1 MSKVMLI
8 GLGRVGWQVLEY
20 LVQDPKCPEL
30 VCCDIS
36 AEGQSLV
43 DNAVIGAAITGLY
56 PSVKYYQ
63 LDLADMDAAC
73 EIIQSEKPD
82 IIIDMSVMMPMHGFY
97 KLPKE
102 QFDYLY
108 SATFGAWLPCQVA
121 LPYRLMQALK
131 KSGHD
136 AKVITSGLPDLVI
149 PALASV
155 GMAPTIGMGN
165 INLNTA
171 ALTILVSR
179 KLSVPAECV
188 KIYLVAE
195 HAWVVYPRDA
205 AYSKT
210 PYFLKIMVNDKDVT
224 TQFDTDQLM
233 WDAIKL
239 YPPAPSTVFYTGS
252 AKSIINNM
260 YALLSPVGK
269 FTHAPGAKGLPG
281 GYPVI
286 ISSKGVELALPEGI
300 TEEEA
305 IAINREAQRIGEGI
319 ESINPDGTCVW
330 TDYAHEVLKN
340 TIGFTKKSFHVRDSY
355 EVALEMKAKYNEYLK
370 KYVK

>member
-20 LVQDPKCPEL
+20 LVQDPRCPQL
-30 VCCDIS
+30 VCCDVS
-36 AEGQSLV
+36 AEGQAMV
-43 DNAVIGAAITGLY
+43 DNAIIGAGITGLY
-56 PSVKYYQ
+56 PTVRFYQ
-63 LDLADMDAAC
+63 LDLADIDAAT
-73 EIIQSEKPD
+73 EIIREERPEV
-82 IIIDMSVMMPMHGFY
+82 IIDMSVMMPMHGFY

-102 QFDYLY
+102 QFDSLY

-121 LPYRLMQALK
+121 LPYRLMQALR
-131 KSGHD
+131 KSGVD
-136 AKVITSGLPDLVI
+136 AHVITSGLPDLVI

-171 ALTILVSR
+171 ALTVLVSR
-179 KLSVPAECV
+179 KLKVPAECV
-188 KIYLVAE
+188 KVYLVCE
-195 HAWVVYPRDA
+195 HAWVVYPRDPV
-205 AYSKT
+205 YKKT

-224 TQFDTDQLM
+224 DQFDTDQLM
-233 WDAIKL
+233 WDAVKL

-252 AKSIINNM
+252 SKSIINNM
-260 YALLSPVGK
+260 YALLNPAGV
-269 FTHAPGAKGLPG
+269 FTHSPGPKGLPG

-305 IAINREAQRIGEGI
+305 IAINKEAQRIGEGI

-330 TDYAHEVLKN
+330 TDYSHKILKDLL
-340 TIGFTKKSFHVRDSY
+340 GFERKSFKIQESY
-355 EVALEMKAKYNEYLK
+355 EVALEMKELYQKFIDKYC
-370 KYVK
+370 

>member
-8 GLGRVGWQVLEY
+8 GLGRVGWQVMEY
-20 LVQDPKCPEL
+20 LVQDPRCPEL
-30 VCCDIS
+30 ICCDIS
-36 AEGQSLV
+36 PEGKYLV
-43 DNAVIGAAITGLY
+43 DNAVIGAGITGLF

-63 LDLADMDAAC
+63 LNLADIDATTQ
-73 EIIQSEKPD
+73 IIREEKPD
-82 IIIDMSVMMPMHGFY
+82 VIIDMSVMMPMHGFY

-102 QFDYLY
+102 QFDILY

-131 KSGHD
+131 KSGVKAH
-136 AKVITSGLPDLVI
+136 VLTSGLPDLVI

-179 KLSVPAECV
+179 KLNVPAECV
-188 KIYLVAE
+188 KIYLVCE
-195 HAWVVYPRDA
+195 HAWVVYPRDS
-205 AYSKT
+205 AYQKT

-224 TQFDTDQLM
+224 GQFDTDQLM

-252 AKSIINNM
+252 SKSIINNM

-269 FTHAPGAKGLPG
+269 FTHAPGPKGLPG

-286 ISSKGVELALPEGI
+286 ISSNGVELALPEGI
-300 TEEEA
+300 TEKEA
-305 IAINREAQRIGEGI
+305 VAINTEAQRIGEGI

-330 TDYAHEVLKN
+330 TDYAHKILKDLL
-340 TIGFTKKSFHVRDSY
+340 GFDHKSFKVSESY
-355 EVALEMKAKYNEYLK
+355 EIALEMKEKYNHFLSRYC
-370 KYVK
+370 

>member
-8 GLGRVGWQVLEY
+8 GLGRVGWQVMEY

-36 AEGQSLV
+36 DEGQSLV
-43 DNAVIGAAITGLY
+43 DNAVIGASITGLF
-56 PSVKYYQ
+56 PTVSFYQ
-63 LDLADMDAAC
+63 MDLADVNATAK
-73 EIIQSEKPD
+73 IIGKEQPD
-82 IIIDMSVMMPMHGFY
+82 VIIDMSVMMPMHGFY

-108 SATFGAWLPCQVA
+108 SATFGAWLPCQTA
-121 LPYRLMQALK
+121 LPYRLMQAK
-131 KSGHD
+131 KMAGSN
-136 AKVITSGLPDLVI
+136 ARVITSGLPDLVI

-155 GMAPTIGMGN
+155 GMAPDIGMGN
-165 INLNTA
+165 IELNVA
-171 ALTILVSR
+171 AMTILVSR
-179 KLSVPAECV
+179 KLKVPAECV
-188 KIYLVAE
+188 KIYLVSE
-195 HAWVVYPRDA
+195 HAWVVYPRDP

-210 PYFLKIMVNDKDVT
+210 PYFLRIMVNDKDVT
-224 TQFDTDQLM
+224 SEFDTDQLM

-239 YPPAPSTVFYTGS
+239 YPPAPSTVFYTNS

-260 YALLSPVGK
+260 YALLSPSGR

-286 ISSKGVELALPEGI
+286 ISSKGVELALPQGI

-340 TIGFTKKSFHVRDSY
+340 TIGFTRKSFDVRESY
-355 EVALEMKAKYNEYLK
+355 DVALEMKALYNKYLE
-370 KYVK
+370 KYI

>member
-1 MSKVMLI
+1 MSKVMMI
-8 GLGRVGWQVLEY
+8 GLGRIGWQVLEY
-20 LVQDPKCPEL
+20 LVQDIKCPEL
-30 VCCDIS
+30 VCCDMS
-36 AEGQSLV
+36 PEGQSLV
-43 DNAVIGAAITGLY
+43 DNAVIGASITGLY
-56 PSVKYYQ
+56 PSVKFYQ
-63 LDLADMDAAC
+63 LDVSDMEATTR
-73 EIIQSEKPD
+73 IITAEKPD
-82 IIIDMSVMMPMHGFY
+82 VVIDMSVMMPMHGFY
-97 KLPKE
+97 KLPKK

-121 LPYRLMQALK
+121 LPYRLMQAVK
-131 KSGHD
+131 QSGVD

-165 INLNTA
+165 INLNAA

-179 KLSVPAECV
+179 KMNVPAECV
-188 KIYLVAE
+188 KVYLVSE
-195 HAWVVYPRDA
+195 HAWVVYPRDS

-210 PYFLKIMVNDKDVT
+210 PYYLRIMVNDKDVT
-224 TQFDTDQLM
+224 NHFDKDQLM

-252 AKSIINNM
+252 SKSIINNM
-260 YALLSPVGK
+260 YALLSPVGR
-269 FTHAPGAKGLPG
+269 FTHAPGPKGLPG

-305 IAINREAQRIGEGI
+305 VRINCEAQRIGEGI

-330 TDYAHEVLKN
+330 TDYAHDVLKD
-340 TIGFTKKSFHVRDSY
+340 TIGFDLRSFNVRDSY
-355 EVALEMKAKYNEYLK
+355 EVALDMKEKYNR
-370 KYVK
+370 YVAKFV

>member
-1 MSKVMLI
+1 MSKVMTI

-20 LVQDPKCPEL
+20 LVQDPRCPQL

-36 AEGQSLV
+36 PEGQSLV
-43 DNAVIGAAITGLY
+43 DNAIIGASISGLY
-56 PSVKYYQ
+56 PSVKFYP
-63 LDLADMDAAC
+63 LDLADIDATAR
-73 EIIQSEKPD
+73 IITEEKPD
-82 IIIDMSVMMPMHGFY
+82 VIIDMSVMMPMHGFY

-121 LPYRLMQALK
+121 LPYRLMQAVK
-131 KSGHD
+131 KSGLNP
-136 AKVITSGLPDLVI
+136 KVITSGLPDLVI

-165 INLNTA
+165 VNLNVA
-171 ALTILVSR
+171 AMTILVSR
-179 KLSVPAECV
+179 RLNVPASCV
-188 KIYLVAE
+188 KIYLVCE
-195 HAWVVYPRDA
+195 HAWVVYPRDS

-210 PYFLKIMVNDKDVT
+210 PYFLRIMVNDRDVT
-224 TQFDTDQLM
+224 GQFDTDQLM
-233 WDAIKL
+233 WDAVRL

-252 AKSIINNM
+252 SKSIIHNM
-260 YALLSPVGK
+260 YALLNPSGT

-286 ISSKGVELALPEGI
+286 LSSRGVELALPEGI

-305 IAINREAQRIGEGI
+305 VRINREAQRIGEGI
-319 ESINPDGTCVW
+319 ESIHPDGTCVW

-340 TIGFTKKSFHVRDSY
+340 TIGFDRRSFRVQESY
-355 EVALEMKAKYNEYLK
+355 EVALEMKEKYGR
-370 KYVK
+370 YVARYTE